1 MRKGKVNLRS
11 VFMVIKWLYVLSKCL
26 YGLSSIKCVIT
37 VSIRFDQVL
46 EPQGCPGLCEGD
58 LMVEI
63 NQKGLQGLNHTQVV
77 QLLKDCPVGTEA
89 TLVIQRGAA
98 AGAHISTLHFW
109 NQVHQKGTE
118 GCLKSILHFGKM
130 KCSLENENV
139 FTQTHVFLFFS
150 SVEHKRRTFFN
161 YILQYNNWGGSETF

>member
-1 MRKGKVNLRS
+1 M
-11 VFMVIKWLYVLSKCL
+11 
-26 YGLSSIKCVIT
+26 IT
-37 VSIRFDQVL
+37 VSVCLDQVL

-98 AGAHISTLHFW
+98 AGAHICTLNF
-109 NQVHQKGTE
+109 
-118 GCLKSILHFGKM
+118 
-130 KCSLENENV
+130 
-139 FTQTHVFLFFS
+139 
-150 SVEHKRRTFFN
+150 
-161 YILQYNNWGGSETF
+161 